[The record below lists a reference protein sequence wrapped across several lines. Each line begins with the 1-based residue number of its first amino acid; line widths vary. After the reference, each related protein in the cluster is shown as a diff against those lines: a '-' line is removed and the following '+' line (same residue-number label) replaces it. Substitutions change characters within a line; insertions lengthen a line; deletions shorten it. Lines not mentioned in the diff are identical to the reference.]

1 MTMTTSNSKPS
12 KRTLLRVLAS
22 LQLCMVSFTLHAQ
35 SGGRLYDPEP
45 PVDSGYLRVVIATPT
60 PAQDVWIDG
69 QARIQKLP
77 GQVLSEYMV
86 LVEGK
91 HTLSLQPAGAASP
104 KLTFPLEITRGKSV
118 TLAFSSLRP
127 DTVPVALEDK
137 GNTNKLKVMLT
148 AYHLAP
154 KVGALDVMTADGSAK
169 VFSNLAFAQSASLQ
183 VNPISVNLIASPA
196 GGNGALAKFPLEMA
210 QGGTYSVLF
219 TADAKGKLSAQTVL
233 NKTER
238 FTGK

>member
-1 MTMTTSNSKPS
+1 MTISNFKSS
-12 KRTLLRVLAS
+12 KRSLLRFLAS
-22 LQLCMVSFTLHAQ
+22 LQLCVVSFTLHAQ
-35 SGGRLYDPEP
+35 SSGRLYDPEP
-45 PVDSGYLRVVIATPT
+45 PVDSGYLRVVIATPV
-60 PAQDVWIDG
+60 PAQDIWIDG

-77 GQVLSEYMV
+77 GQALSEYMV
-86 LVEGK
+86 LLEGK
-91 HTLSLQPAGAASP
+91 HTLSFQSAGASSP
-104 KLTFPLEITRGKSV
+104 KLTFPLDITRGKSI
-118 TLAFSSLRP
+118 TLAFSSLRA

-169 VFSNLAFAQSASLQ
+169 VFSNLAYAQSASLQ
-183 VNPISVNLIASPA
+183 VNPITVNLIASPV
-196 GGNGALAKFPLEMA
+196 GGTVALAKFPLEMV

-219 TADAKGKLSAQTVL
+219 TADAKGKLSTQTVL
-233 NKTER
+233 NKAER

>member
-1 MTMTTSNSKPS
+1 MNISKSKPS
-12 KRTLLRVLAS
+12 KRSLLLFLAS
-22 LQLCMVSFTLHAQ
+22 LQLCMVSFALHAQ
-35 SGGRLYDPEP
+35 SSGRLYDPEP
-45 PVDSGYLRVVIATPT
+45 PIDSGYLRVVIATPAA
-60 PAQDVWIDG
+60 AQDIWIDG
-69 QARIQKLP
+69 QPRIQKLP
-77 GQVLSEYMV
+77 GQSLSEYMV
-86 LVEGK
+86 LLEGK
-91 HTLSLQPAGAASP
+91 HTLSFQTSGASSP
-104 KLTFPLEITRGKSV
+104 KVTFPLEITRGKSI
-118 TLAFSSLRP
+118 TLAFPSLRA
-127 DTVPVALEDK
+127 DTVPFALEDK

-169 VFSNLAFAQSASLQ
+169 VFSNLAYAQSASLQ

-196 GGNGALAKFPLEMA
+196 GGNGALAKFPLEMV

-219 TADAKGKLSAQTVL
+219 TVDAKGKLSAQTVL